1 MCPALGRR
9 SQMMSANFSGIWTPP
24 TPCQYHIHA
33 TSLPLIRILPRPFS
47 QTRDAKVAT
56 TRRRPRPTTSIP
68 ATASGHASGLGH
80 RTSSFDDGSSLV
92 LARPLLISSALA
104 SRDAFSVSPSL
115 LFSRLSARPPPSGP
129 VRPLLV
135 RSFPPNNED

>member
-1 MCPALGRR
+1 
-9 SQMMSANFSGIWTPP
+9 MMSANFSGIWTPP

-33 TSLPLIRILPRPFS
+33 TSLPLIRILLRPFS

-104 SRDAFSVSPSL
+104 SRDAKPSL
-115 LFSRLSARPPPSGP
+115 SLHLSSSLGCRRGRRPAVQPGPFSS
-129 VRPLLV
+129 V
-135 RSFPPNNED
+135 RSLLIMRTDIPVM